1 MLLIPA
7 IDLKEGKCV
16 RLRQGLMDDSTV
28 FSDDPVA
35 MAVHWREQGGRRLH
49 IVDLDGAFAGK
60 PQNADL
66 IRAMVEAIAPIP
78 VQVGGG
84 IRTLETLEG
93 YLNLGVAAG
102 ILGTAAIESQAFL
115 AEAANAFPNQVLFG
129 LDARDGQVAT
139 EGWDKTSGQ
148 TAIGLAQAAAELPLA
163 GIVYTDIDRDGM
175 LSGVNVAATLQLA
188 LKSGVKVIAS
198 GGVTELKDLTEL
210 KTAFADHAEH
220 LIGAITGRA
229 IYEGTLDLSAGQALL
244 DA

>member
-1 MLLIPA
+1 M
-7 IDLKEGKCV
+7 
-16 RLRQGLMDDSTV
+16 
-28 FSDDPVA
+28 
-35 MAVHWREQGGRRLH
+35 
-49 IVDLDGAFAGK
+49 
-60 PQNADL
+60 
-66 IRAMVEAIAPIP
+66 
-78 VQVGGG
+78 
-84 IRTLETLEG
+84 
-93 YLNLGVAAG
+93 
-102 ILGTAAIESQAFL
+102 
-115 AEAANAFPNQVLFG
+115 
-129 LDARDGQVAT
+129 AT

-175 LSGVNVAATLQLA
+175 LSGVNVAATLELA